1 MTKAEQQTLIDD
13 LQSKVETYAAN
24 ESKMLERVIR
34 AEDAA
39 GRLKQAVD
47 ALTRIIGAN

>member
-1 MTKAEQQTLIDD
+1 MTKAEQQSMIDE

-24 ESKMLERVIR
+24 ESRLIERVIR

-39 GRLKQAVD
+39 SRLKQAVD

>member
-13 LQSKVETYAAN
+13 LQAKVETYAAN
-24 ESKMLERVIR
+24 EDKFRERVMR

-39 GRLKQAVD
+39 SRLKQAVD